1 MQFKPITAIAVLLL
15 VVASLLVAGCT
26 TSSDNTATNN
36 TATNQSTISDMI
48 NSLNQYFN
56 STKNMIMVNSF
67 EQTIVDHTHNAYIG
81 SFKDGADKLTP
92 KLHNYT
98 VIVAS
103 NSNDGQMLFA
113 QQVNKTKSAGYVE
126 ITPTLE
132 TQWHGYYKSSTSAAN
147 GEVYVTVCEPH
158 NCTSTVANEFALQ
171 DPSSFVVTVD
181 KISNA

>member
-1 MQFKPITAIAVLLL
+1 
-15 VVASLLVAGCT
+15 
-26 TSSDNTATNN
+26 
-36 TATNQSTISDMI
+36 
-48 NSLNQYFN
+48 
-56 STKNMIMVNSF
+56 MIMVNSF
-67 EQTIVDHTHNAYIG
+67 RQTTSDNHTAYIG

-98 VIVAS
+98 VFVAK
-103 NSNDGQMLFA
+103 NSSDAKTLYT

-126 ITPTLE
+126 ITPTLD

-147 GEVYVTVCEPH
+147 GGVYVTVCEPH
-158 NCTSTVANEFALQ
+158 GCTSTVANEFALR

>member
-1 MQFKPITAIAVLLL
+1 MQFKLITAIIVLLL
-15 VVASLLVAGCT
+15 VVASLLVAGCV
-26 TSSDNTATNN
+26 TSSDNTATNQP
-36 TATNQSTISDMI
+36 TTNGMIS
-48 NSLNQYFN
+48 SLNKYFN
-56 STKNMIMVNSF
+56 STKNMTMVNSF

-126 ITPTLE
+126 ITPTLD

>member
-1 MQFKPITAIAVLLL
+1 MQFKPITAMIVLLL

-26 TSSDNTATNN
+26 TSSDNTATNQPI
-36 TATNQSTISDMI
+36 TNDMI
-48 NSLNQYFN
+48 SSLNKYFN
-56 STKNMIMVNSF
+56 STKNMTMVNSF

>member
-1 MQFKPITAIAVLLL
+1 MQFKSIASIIVLSL
-15 VVASLLVAGCT
+15 VVASLLIAGCT
-26 TSSDNTATNN
+26 TSSDNTATDQP
-36 TATNQSTISDMI
+36 TTNDMI
-48 NSLNQYFN
+48 SSLNTYFN

-67 EQTIVDHTHNAYIG
+67 KQTTVDHTHTAYVG

-92 KLHNYT
+92 KIHNYT
-98 VIVAS
+98 VLLAS
-103 NSNDGQMLFA
+103 NSIDGKMLFA

-126 ITPTLE
+126 ITPTLD
-132 TQWHGYYKSSTSAAN
+132 TQWHGYYKSSTSDAN

-158 NCTSTVANEFALQ
+158 SCTSTVANEFALR

>member
-1 MQFKPITAIAVLLL
+1 MQFKPITAMIVLLL
-15 VVASLLVAGCT
+15 VVASLLVAGCV
-26 TSSDNTATNN
+26 TSSDNTATNQPI
-36 TATNQSTISDMI
+36 TNDMI
-48 NSLNQYFN
+48 SSLNKYFN
-56 STKNMIMVNSF
+56 STKNMTMVNSF

-81 SFKDGADKLTP
+81 SFKDGTDKLTP

-132 TQWHGYYKSSTSAAN
+132 TQWHGYYKSSTTAAN

>member
-1 MQFKPITAIAVLLL
+1 MQLKLITVIAVLTL
-15 VVASLLVAGCT
+15 VVTSLLVAGCT
-26 TSSDNTATNN
+26 TTTDNI
-36 TATNQSTISDMI
+36 ATNQPTTNDMI
-48 NSLNQYFN
+48 GSLNQYFN

-67 EQTIVDHTHNAYIG
+67 KQTTVDRTHTAYVG

-92 KLHNYT
+92 KIHNYT

-103 NSNDGQMLFA
+103 NSNDSKMLFA

-126 ITPTLE
+126 ITPTLD
-132 TQWHGYYKSSTSAAN
+132 TQWHGYYESSTSDAN
-147 GEVYVTVCEPH
+147 GAVYVTVCEPH
-158 NCTSTVANEFALQ
+158 NCTNTAANEFALR